1 MPRSFRAATERV
13 ASYQAHVD
21 TMRQAYRRGRWA
33 AWLAIL
39 TNSALGVAKL
49 VAGVLGHSFAL
60 VSDAIHSFSDIATSL
75 GVLVGMRISAR
86 PADAEHPYGHSRA
99 EAIIGLYIAMALAG
113 AGVFVAREAISRL
126 GKPQVMPAGYTLI
139 VVAVAVAVK
148 EALYQYKSRLARR
161 IRSRSLMADAWH
173 HRSDA
178 LSSIAVFVGIALVR
192 WTDLAW
198 ADEAAT
204 LVVAVCILWAG
215 VSLMRSSSDEL
226 MDRQADEHLLA
237 TVRAAAAA
245 VEGVARVEKL
255 FVRTAGLEYLID
267 VHVQVDPHL
276 TVAEAHEIAHAAQEA
291 IQRAVPHTHSV
302 LVHLEPHAGEPSSG
316 SPPPEN

>member
-1 MPRSFRAATERV
+1 MLRSLRAATERV

-21 TMRQAYRRGRWA
+21 TMDRAYRHGRWA
-33 AWLAIL
+33 AWAAIV
-39 TNSALGVAKL
+39 TNATLGIAKL
-49 VAGVLGHSFAL
+49 VAGLLGHSFAL

-75 GVLVGMRISAR
+75 GVLAGMRISAR

-126 GKPQVMPAGYTLI
+126 GKPQVIPAGYTLV

-161 IRSRSLMADAWH
+161 ISSRSLMADAWH

-178 LSSIAVFVGIALVR
+178 LSSVAVFAGIAMVR
-192 WTDLAW
+192 WTHLAW

-204 LVVAVCILWAG
+204 LAVAVCILWAA
-215 VSLMRSSSDEL
+215 VSLMHTSSDEL
-226 MDRQADEHLLA
+226 MDRQADKRLLQ
-237 TVRAAAAA
+237 TVREVAGA
-245 VEGVARVEKL
+245 VAGVARVEKL
-255 FVRTAGLEYLID
+255 FIRTAGLEYLID
-267 VHVQVDPHL
+267 VHVQVDPRL
-276 TVAEAHEIAHAAQEA
+276 TVAEAHEIAHAAQQA
-291 IQRAVPHTHSV
+291 IQHALPHTHSV
-302 LVHLEPHAGEPSSG
+302 LVHLEPNPDGAARDR
-316 SPPPEN
+316 